1 MKLILSP
8 AKLMSLEDANK
19 LPFELT
25 KPTFLKQAKEIHQI
39 IKKKKPEDLS
49 ALMSLSSTLS
59 ILNYERNQNWKP
71 NPIDEESVA
80 AIFGFKGEVY
90 RGLDAMS
97 LSIKELEY
105 AQNHLYILSGWYG
118 LLKPFDKIMEYRLEM
133 GTKISIKNATN
144 LPNFWKENVT
154 KFIGKELIK
163 NEVLVNLAST
173 EYAKAIDFK
182 KLNRKVIDVELK
194 EFRNGKYQSI
204 MTFFK
209 NARGTFARYIIQ
221 NQVKTIEELI
231 LFSED
236 GYSFNEQLSSENKL
250 VFSRSS

>member
-1 MKLILSP
+1 
-8 AKLMSLEDANK
+8 
-19 LPFELT
+19 
-25 KPTFLKQAKEIHQI
+25 
-39 IKKKKPEDLS
+39 
-49 ALMSLSSTLS
+49 
-59 ILNYERNQNWKP
+59 
-71 NPIDEESVA
+71 
-80 AIFGFKGEVY
+80 
-90 RGLDAMS
+90 MS

-182 KLNRKVIDVELK
+182 KLNRKVIDV
-194 EFRNGKYQSI
+194 
-204 MTFFK
+204 
-209 NARGTFARYIIQ
+209 
-221 NQVKTIEELI
+221 
-231 LFSED
+231 
-236 GYSFNEQLSSENKL
+236 
-250 VFSRSS
+250 